1 MDEDKEAR
9 KLAKARLKLKV
20 ATSNQN
26 ILKETDDPDE
36 EVARL
41 KKLGK
46 ANDTIT
52 NIVSTF
58 FTTKKPIKKGNLK
71 KVVDLSKKF
80 KILLTYEA
88 IKALYGNRQN
98 VSQFFSYFDDR
109 IITLFEKLGYIRN
122 KGDDNIFKVE
132 LMNTL
137 VKIKK
142 GLLRIPDDKI
152 KSTKLFLDF
161 NSVIEASKIYI
172 WYTKVMDCE
181 PINNLDDEELKAKYT
196 KIQARICKIV
206 NQPIKE
212 PVESEEKEK
221 TGTGVEDADDDIET
235 GRKESKSKD
244 DDEKE
249 DSDKDDD
256 EKSDDEKSD
265 DEKSD
270 DENSDTENSDAKNS
284 DTENSDDKNSDAEN
298 SDAKNS
304 DAENSDAKNSDTEK
318 QNNKKSKDEDT
329 KDDGEKTEEFTQNIM
344 NSSSNFINYF
354 TNSDYNYIIGTSLFI
369 FILFFIY
376 LRYKNK

>member
-26 ILKETDDPDE
+26 LLKEVDDPNE

-58 FTTKKPIKKGNLK
+58 LTTKKPIKKTNLK
-71 KVVDLSKKF
+71 KVVDLSRKF

-98 VSQFFSYFDDR
+98 VSQYFSYFDER
-109 IITLFEKLGYIRN
+109 IISLFEKLGYVRS

-142 GLLRIPDDKI
+142 GLLKIPDDKV

-161 NSVIEASKIYI
+161 NSVLEASKIYI
-172 WYTKVMDCE
+172 WHTKVMECE
-181 PINNLDDEELKAKYT
+181 PINNLDDEELKIRYS

-206 NQPIKE
+206 NQPIKVPIE
-212 PVESEEKEK
+212 PEEKEK
-221 TGTGVEDADDDIET
+221 TGTGVEEADDDIET
-235 GRKESKSKD
+235 GRKERKSKD
-244 DDEKE
+244 DDDEKG
-249 DSDKDDD
+249 DSEKDDDEKGDSEKDDD

-270 DENSDTENSDAKNS
+270 DDGDKDDEK
-284 DTENSDDKNSDAEN
+284 SDDKKSDDEG
-298 SDAKNS
+298 D
-304 DAENSDAKNSDTEK
+304 
-318 QNNKKSKDEDT
+318 KDE
-329 KDDGEKTEEFTQNIM
+329 EKTEEFTQNIM
-344 NSSSNFINYF
+344 NSSSNINNYF

>member
-26 ILKETDDPDE
+26 LLKEVDDPNE

-58 FTTKKPIKKGNLK
+58 LTTKKPIKKTNLK
-71 KVVDLSKKF
+71 KVVDLSRKF

-98 VSQFFSYFDDR
+98 VSQYFSYFDER
-109 IITLFEKLGYIRN
+109 IISLFEKLGYVRS

-142 GLLRIPDDKI
+142 GLLKIPDDKV

-161 NSVIEASKIYI
+161 NSVLEASKIYI
-172 WYTKVMDCE
+172 WHTKVMECE
-181 PINNLDDEELKAKYT
+181 PINNLDDEELKIRYS

-212 PVESEEKEK
+212 PIEPEEKEK
-221 TGTGVEDADDDIET
+221 TGTGVEEADDDIET
-235 GRKESKSKD
+235 GRKSKDDDDEKGDSEKD
-244 DDEKE
+244 DDEKG
-249 DSDKDDD
+249 DSEKDDD

-270 DENSDTENSDAKNS
+270 DDGDKDDEKSDDDGDKDDEK
-284 DTENSDDKNSDAEN
+284 SDDKKSDDEGA
-298 SDAKNS
+298 
-304 DAENSDAKNSDTEK
+304 
-318 QNNKKSKDEDT
+318 KDE
-329 KDDGEKTEEFTQNIM
+329 EKTEEFTQNIM
-344 NSSSNFINYF
+344 NSSSNINIYF

>member
-26 ILKETDDPDE
+26 LLKEVDDPNE

-58 FTTKKPIKKGNLK
+58 LTTKKPIKKGNLK

-80 KILLTYEA
+80 KILLTFEA

-98 VSQFFSYFDDR
+98 VSQYFSYFEDR
-109 IITLFEKLGYIRN
+109 IISLFEKLGYVRS
-122 KGDDNIFKVE
+122 KGDDNVFKVE

-142 GLLRIPDDKI
+142 GILRIPDDKV

-172 WYTKVMDCE
+172 WYTKVMECE
-181 PINNLDDEELKAKYT
+181 PINNLDDEELKARYS

-212 PVESEEKEK
+212 PVEPEEKEK
-221 TGTGVEDADDDIET
+221 TGTGVEEADEDIET
-235 GRKESKSKD
+235 GRKEEKS
-244 DDEKE
+244 
-249 DSDKDDD
+249 KDDD
-256 EKSDDEKSD
+256 EKSDDEGDNEKSEGEKSDDEGDQDEEKSD
-265 DEKSD
+265 DEKNDDEGNTDEEKSEGEKSD
-270 DENSDTENSDAKNS
+270 DDGA
-284 DTENSDDKNSDAEN
+284 
-298 SDAKNS
+298 
-304 DAENSDAKNSDTEK
+304 
-318 QNNKKSKDEDT
+318 KDEEA
-329 KDDGEKTEEFTQNIM
+329 EKTEEFTQNIM
-344 NSSSNFINYF
+344 NSSSNVVNYF